1 MAARNASV
9 HRTLQWN
16 EGGMANDMSASIGA
30 MQARIEAEAQA
41 LSLSRIQPGASAGEA
56 GSPAAGFAEGFKQAF
71 DRVNEQDQLAA
82 EKVAAVDSGRSDDLI
97 GAMLA
102 SQEASLSFSMLMQVR
117 NKVVG
122 AMEDLI
128 KLQL

>member
-1 MAARNASV
+1 MEN
-9 HRTLQWN
+9 
-16 EGGMANDMSASIGA
+16 GMSASIA
-30 MQARIEAEAQA
+30 AVQANIEADAQR
-41 LSLSRIQPGASAGEA
+41 SSSTSIKP
-56 GSPAAGFAEGFKQAF
+56 AF
-71 DRVNEQDQLAA
+71 DFTPGFNSSTPAGIGDGFRQIIDTVNAQDHAA
-82 EKVAAVDSGRSDDLI
+82 AQKMAAVDSGRSDDLV